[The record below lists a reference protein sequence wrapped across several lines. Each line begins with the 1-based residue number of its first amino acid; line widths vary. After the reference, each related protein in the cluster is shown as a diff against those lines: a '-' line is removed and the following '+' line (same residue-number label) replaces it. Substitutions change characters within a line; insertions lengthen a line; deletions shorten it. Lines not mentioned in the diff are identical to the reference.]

1 MNEFN
6 YKVKAEKQLG
16 NVGFSDDE
24 INLVVS

>member
-1 MNEFN
+1 MNEFD
-6 YKVKAEKQLG
+6 YKVKAKEQLG